1 MIIKNIAKEIQEAL
15 KAKERAFSRKDPAF
29 LEGSENLDPTA
40 LDFKDLASRTTFV
53 RMISNKKPGYIR
65 IIQGGELWDVESGN
79 LGEGGNFKTSTQFG
93 FYNSYLKESKYL
105 PYRPISG
112 IKDISVEYKG
122 GYKAIREA
130 TINWTI
136 YSLEDLNDLTPH
148 FLTIG
153 KTILLDW
160 GWISKKDPVI
170 KNTFFNPN
178 EEGKFMVDK
187 LVFSNPMPKIIENR
201 GNYDAIGGVI
211 SNFEYQLNDA
221 GGFDC
226 VTKIIGEGAN
236 LFESQPV
243 DKGNTSLS
251 TNNEGKKEI
260 VKDGLVNGIL
270 NLDRII
276 IHDYFGVNLDPSV
289 DSATLEK
296 FQGAGE
302 YDYVLTQLSAGTHNK
317 DYQTLISHK
326 GALGKFLAIVKTVDD
341 GDKQQFIY
349 GKEGSNDVYITKTT
363 IKAEFDSDEESIDA
377 RSREDIFVRW
387 GWFEDNILSRY
398 SSFISESDTNTLVN
412 EFRSIEL
419 DYGDDT
425 NNKITEGEV
434 YTGTEDQNT
443 ALLKAIGGTGP
454 SLVDYLKSQK
464 QDSSKDARKQLYEE
478 YFGAPDKTSE
488 KVDDNVKTFKKK
500 SVRIRNHQDFLFPKD
515 PLKFFLPGQNIRPQA
530 INGLGIQIY
539 DSEYWSKFLTLN
551 NIEGLKFKD
560 SNRPEYG
567 ILRNVMINTKE
578 IRKAFGINLKDLI
591 YTNEG
596 LVLGSDKGIQ
606 PVATVKAG
614 MMALCNAFSANFFN
628 FWKFQIV
635 EDPYLKIMKVIDEN
649 ATYDL
654 KSKLYTTYKN
664 NSHRVQ
670 DLGIY
675 KFPTWTLS
683 SMVKNQGLAFKIP
696 QAMAVS
702 AMFGS
707 NKDKT
712 TGFALDLTDE
722 GAEIEALFRDDKSDA
737 FVDQRLGN
745 LQKSYLYRAQDKKG
759 HSIGSVKPNET
770 SSPNKE
776 IKVDGSFTINPES
789 QWWSVFSPDHQS
801 GANKNIAERADA
813 EPTPATLSQSKLF
826 ESNFIQSKFLEEM
839 EFIIQSEE
847 GSFKENKSKQ
857 FYAAGKVNSE
867 KIALITSDEFYASG
881 KKDKEWLANKM
892 VADLFTKKSGPLAPN
907 AEVQAAEAD
916 PNFIGPQRPVET
928 PLSGGSAAENKT
940 TLAPDLSVPIKTFGN
955 SYFFTNSNDGWDLSI
970 LPAGESIVQAKLFG
984 NDIKSTAYMTN
995 WIIPAELTL
1004 EIDGTSGITPG
1015 EIIQTDYIQPKY
1027 NMEIENGD
1035 GTKLGPFTFFQ
1046 VFGITQKVDSSG
1058 WYTDLTTKM
1067 RINSDVLK
1075 LDAGQIERF
1084 IKGKDNKPV
1093 KDSYPGRDDDINPPP
1108 RPDDTKP
1115 PLPDPDS
1122 TDTDPKAPSGFRNRL
1137 QDPPPDPLP
1146 DDISPPLPDTDRDQ
1160 VPPPPTR
1167 PIIPVPSDDEDIA
1180 GDLTLDE
1187 LDFDDFS
1194 DLKGPPDPPEEP
1206 PIIDEAVIPKTI
1218 KGCTNPKAENY
1229 NPNANLDD
1237 GSCEFPEPPPPP
1249 PPVKKTKPRTPPVFI
1264 PKADPEIAVL
1274 KDVYTGSRAQN
1285 EVLYNIREDW
1295 RPIYRNSSGKL
1306 TGFEGKN
1313 KENTLLRSRVDFDIR
1328 KDFYHKYVEPKNT
1341 KGISKVGSSDGPRY
1355 TNTSW
1360 IGIAD
1365 AYPDRLARK
1374 HVGGNSN
1381 PSVDKVYWKGK
1392 YMPKPGST
1400 ANPLIP

>member
-15 KAKERAFSRKDPAF
+15 KAKERAFSRKEPAF

-53 RMISNKKPGYIR
+53 RMISNKKPEFIR
-65 IIQGGELWDVESGN
+65 IIQGGELWEEEAQDGS
-79 LGEGGNFKTSTQFG
+79 LRKATQFG

-112 IKDISVEYKG
+112 IKNISVEYKG
-122 GYKAIREA
+122 GYRAIREA

-170 KNTFFNPN
+170 KNTFFNQN
-178 EEGKFMVDK
+178 EEGKFMVDN

-201 GNYDAIGGVI
+201 GNYDAMGGVI
-211 SNFEYQLNDA
+211 SNFEYELNDA

-226 VTKIIGEGAN
+226 VTKIVGVGAN

-243 DKGNTSLS
+243 SKGSTHLS
-251 TNNEGKKEI
+251 TNGKGKKEI

-276 IHDYFGVNLDPSV
+276 IHDYFGVSLDAQETSIEENSAGSDAGNWVQSQRKKGVLNRGYQDLLDHSGAAGKLVAIVPSV
-289 DSATLEK
+289 DE
-296 FQGAGE
+296 
-302 YDYVLTQLSAGTHNK
+302 
-317 DYQTLISHK
+317 
-326 GALGKFLAIVKTVDD
+326 

-363 IKAEFDSDEESIDA
+363 IQGGFDGDEEDINKK
-377 RSREDIFVRW
+377 SREDIFVRW

-398 SSFISESDTNTLVN
+398 SSFISELDTNTLVN

-419 DYGDDT
+419 DYGDAT

-434 YTGTEDQNT
+434 YTGTKDQNT

-454 SLVDYLKSQK
+454 SLTDYLKSQN
-464 QDSSKDARKQLYEE
+464 QDSSKDAKKQLYEE
-478 YFGAPDKTSE
+478 HFGAPDKTSE
-488 KVDDNVKTFKKK
+488 KVDTNVKTFKKK
-500 SVRIRNHQDFLFPKD
+500 SVRIRSHPNFLLPKD
-515 PLKFFLPGQNIRPQA
+515 PLKFFLPGQNIRPQS
-530 INGLGIQIY
+530 INNLGISMY
-539 DSEYWSKFLTLN
+539 DSHYWSKFLTLN
-551 NIEGLKFKD
+551 NTEGLKFKD

-578 IRKAFGINLKDLI
+578 IRKAFGINLKDLL

-596 LVLGSDKGIQ
+596 MILGSDKGIQ
-606 PVATVKAG
+606 PVTTVKAG
-614 MMALCNAFSANFFN
+614 MTALCNAFSDNFFN

-649 ATYDL
+649 STYDL
-654 KSKLYTTYKN
+654 KSKLYTTYKDK
-664 NSHRVQ
+664 SHRVQ
-670 DLGIY
+670 KLGIY

-702 AMFGS
+702 AMYAS
-707 NKDKT
+707 TKDKSR
-712 TGFALDLTDE
+712 GFSLDLTDE
-722 GAEIEALFRDDKSDA
+722 GAEIEALFRDDKSEIY
-737 FVDQRLGN
+737 VDEKLKN
-745 LQKSYLYRAQDKKG
+745 LQKAYLYGAEGNKG
-759 HSIGSVKPNET
+759 HSIGSARPNET

-789 QWWSVFSPDHQS
+789 QWWSIFSAEQQS
-801 GANKNIAERADA
+801 GAKKNITERAES
-813 EPTPATLSQSKLF
+813 EPSPAKLSQSKIF
-826 ESNFIQSKFLEEM
+826 ANKFIHSKFLEEM
-839 EFIIQSEE
+839 DFIIQYEE
-847 GSFKENKSKQ
+847 GSVQEKKASAAVAGETMYIKSAMLTDKDKLAE
-857 FYAAGKVNSE
+857 Y
-867 KIALITSDEFYASG
+867 
-881 KKDKEWLANKM
+881 KKTKEWLRLKPM
-892 VADLFTKKSGPLAPN
+892 ADLLSRNYDLPEATSF
-907 AEVQAAEAD
+907 EVDPAAEAY
-916 PNFIGPQRPVET
+916 NTKKGEE
-928 PLSGGSAAENKT
+928 LSRSQTEAARTQT
-940 TLAPDLSVPIKTFGN
+940 TLSKDIKVGIQKFGN
-955 SYFFTNSNDGWDLSI
+955 SYFFTNNNDDGWDLSI

-984 NDIKSTAYMTN
+984 NDVKSTAYMTN
-995 WIIPAELTL
+995 WIIPAELSL

-1027 NMEIENGD
+1027 NMEIATGD

-1075 LDAGQIERF
+1075 LDAGEVEKF

-1093 KDSYPGRDDDINPPP
+1093 KVTYPGKDDDNKPPP
-1108 RPDDTKP
+1108 PDDKKGK
-1115 PLPDPDS
+1115 LPDPD
-1122 TDTDPKAPSGFRNRL
+1122 DDLKPGDRDKDPKTRKPE
-1137 QDPPPDPLP
+1137 DPPPPDPLP
-1146 DDISPPLPDTDRDQ
+1146 DDISKPVDTDRDQ
-1160 VPPPPTR
+1160 IPPPPKR
-1167 PIIPVPSDDEDIA
+1167 PNIPVPSDDEDIA
-1180 GDLTLDE
+1180 GDLDLDPLDFE
-1187 LDFDDFS
+1187 DFDDLPKPV
-1194 DLKGPPDPPEEP
+1194 DRKPDPPP
-1206 PIIDEAVIPKTI
+1206 IDESVIPKTI

-1229 NPNANLDD
+1229 NPNATEDD
-1237 GSCEFPEPPPPP
+1237 GSCILKKPEPPPPP

-1264 PKADPEIAVL
+1264 PKANPEITVL
-1274 KDVYTGSRAQN
+1274 KPVYKGTGAQN

-1295 RPIYRNSSGKL
+1295 RPIYRTASGKL
-1306 TGFEGKN
+1306 TGYQGKN
-1313 KENTLLRSRVDFDIR
+1313 DENTLVREKVDFDIR
-1328 KDFYHKYVEPKNT
+1328 KEFYHKYVEPENT
-1341 KGISKVGSSDGPRY
+1341 TGISKVGSSDGPRY

-1360 IGIAD
+1360 TGIAD

-1374 HVGGNSN
+1374 HFGGNSN

-1392 YMPKPGST
+1392 YMPKAGSKV
-1400 ANPLIP
+1400 NPLIP